1 MAIKADDSGFL
12 LGERRLS
19 EINQGMNK
27 VEEHTSEILAI
38 LKGLMVL
45 DSNERDRNFR
55 QLNTISG
62 AVVAMARA
70 KPTVKVTVNAGGSKV
85 TRTTS
90 SNITVGATAG
100 NTRTKQTS
108 RTTVGESKTT
118 RSQTR
123 PLVGSVRRT
132 DGVNTRESQPE
143 RDAKG
148 RFVAKAN
155 NINDINFADA
165 VKRGVDLS
173 RLGLNADVSHI
184 DPTVDAVRELTTLVA
199 PAQRAFSFM
208 GRGAMWLFKKGK
220 PKRAEDIPRV
230 QQDHYSEVDR
240 HNQEERKLLRKLID
254 AVNRQGHN
262 GLADLLGKLG
272 LASLLPGGGR
282 NGGND
287 RNRRNRRN
295 GGPRGPISVPVPD
308 RDQRRNPPNGSGT
321 PEDETNRNPNRNRRR
336 GPLGRLGG
344 KLGRF
349 AGRIPLVGSLVGGAM
364 LASEWGDMDNQERG
378 GSIGSMVGGGL
389 GGAIGSLVGP
399 VGTVAGATVGSW
411 IGDTIGQKVGKWT
424 DTLQQR
430 DIGGTIVKTWNET
443 LEGIN
448 KMVKGTWS
456 TAQIGLGMGGM
467 GGGFIL
473 ASYRRGGGG
482 SGGAGPGY
490 GASGGTPSNYNP
502 NNEVP
507 ITKVLE
513 TGAGYNVVQ
522 LADGSVIKQE
532 GTWNWR
538 NRNPGNIEDGKFAK
552 SRGHVDLSDADG
564 SKGSKRF
571 AAFPT
576 FAAGR
581 KAKKEL
587 LFESSG
593 YKDLDMMAAI
603 EKYAPKHENNTK
615 AYQQHVLKAV
625 GSNKRMG
632 DYTPEEREKF
642 LNAVEQK
649 EGLVPGKIT
658 VIKPPTTTY
667 NANQQATPQPNAP
680 SAAPGPKKQW
690 VNAKGATTANQTKP
704 LYVSNSPGVTPT
716 NIPEA
721 PNVLRRENSKPQP
734 MLMASTANDVISQ
747 SPADRDIVHA
757 TTGGLGARPMLA

>member
-12 LGERRLS
+12 IGERRLV

-27 VEEHTSEILAI
+27 VEGHTSEILAI

-45 DSNERDRNFR
+45 GNNERDRNYR
-55 QLNTISG
+55 RLNTISD

-70 KPTVKVTVNAGGSKV
+70 KPTVKVTVNAGNAKV

-90 SNITVGATAG
+90 SDITVGATAG
-100 NTRTKQTS
+100 TTRTKQTTKS
-108 RTTVGESKTT
+108 TAGESTAA

-123 PLVGSVRRT
+123 PIGGRVRRT
-132 DGVNTRESQPE
+132 EGVSTRESQSG

-155 NINDINFADA
+155 NINDINFSDA

-173 RLGLNADVSHI
+173 KLGLNADVSHI

-208 GRGAMWLFKKGK
+208 GRGAMWLFRKGK

-230 QQDHYSEVDR
+230 QQDHYTDVER
-240 HNQEERKLLRKLID
+240 HNSEERKLLRKLID

-272 LASLLPGGGR
+272 LASLLPNGGR

-295 GGPRGPISVPVPD
+295 GGLIGPISVPD
-308 RDQRRNPPNGSGT
+308 RDKRRNP
-321 PEDETNRNPNRNRRR
+321 EDESRRNPDRNKEKGRI
-336 GPLGRLGG
+336 GRLGS

-349 AGRIPLVGSLVGGAM
+349 GGRIPMVGSLIGGAM
-364 LASEWGDMDNQERG
+364 LASEWDDLNNKERG
-378 GSIGSMVGGGL
+378 GSIGSMVGGGI
-389 GGAIGSLVGP
+389 GGAIGSLAGP

-424 DTLQQR
+424 DSLQQR

-443 LEGIN
+443 LDGIN
-448 KMVKGTWS
+448 KMVKGTLS
-456 TAQIGLGMGGM
+456 TAQLGLGMGGM
-467 GGGFIL
+467 GGGFML
-473 ASYRRGGGG
+473 ASYRRGGVSG
-482 SGGAGPGY
+482 SAGAGPGPGY

-502 NNEVP
+502 NNEIP

-513 TGAGYNVVQ
+513 TGVGYNVVQ

-532 GTWNWR
+532 GNWNWR

-552 SRGHVDLSDADG
+552 SRGHVDLSEATG
-564 SKGSKRF
+564 NGGSKRF

-603 EKYAPKHENNTK
+603 EKYAPKHENNTR

-625 GSNKRMG
+625 GSNKRMR

-642 LNAVEQK
+642 MNAVEQK
-649 EGLVPGKIT
+649 EGLVPGKVT
-658 VIKPPTTTY
+658 MIKPPTKTY
-667 NANQQATPQPNAP
+667 NAKQQALPQPNGP
-680 SAAPGPKKQW
+680 SAAPKKQW
-690 VNAKGATTANQTKP
+690 VNANRATPANQTKP

-734 MLMASTANDVISQ
+734 MLMASTANDIISQ
-747 SPADRDIVHA
+747 NPADRDIVHA

>member
-1 MAIKADDSGFL
+1 MAIRADDSGFL

-45 DSNERDRNFR
+45 DNNERERNFR
-55 QLNTISG
+55 QLNTISS
-62 AVVAMARA
+62 AVVSMARA
-70 KPTVKVTVNAGGSKV
+70 RPTVKVTVNAGSSKV
-85 TRTTS
+85 TRNTS

-100 NTRTKQTS
+100 NTRTKETS
-108 RTTVGESKTT
+108 KIRAGESKAT
-118 RSQTR
+118 RNQTR
-123 PLVGSVRRT
+123 PIAGSVRRT
-132 DGVNTRESQPE
+132 DGVNTRESQPG

-155 NINDINFADA
+155 NINDINFSDA

-173 RLGLNADVSHI
+173 KLGLNADVSHI
-184 DPTVDAVRELTTLVA
+184 DPTVDAVRELTTLMA
-199 PAQRAFSFM
+199 PAQRAFSLM
-208 GRGAMWLFKKGK
+208 GRGATWLFRKGK
-220 PKRAEDIPRV
+220 LRRAEDIPRA
-230 QQDHYSEVDR
+230 QQDHYTDVDR
-240 HNQEERKLLRKLID
+240 HNSEERKLLRKLID
-254 AVNRQGHN
+254 AVNRQGNN

-272 LASLLPGGGR
+272 LAGLMSGGGS
-282 NGGND
+282 NGGNS

-295 GGPRGPISVPVPD
+295 GGRGGPIPLPVPD
-308 RDQRRNPPNGSGT
+308 RDRSERRNP
-321 PEDETNRNPNRNRRR
+321 EDASNRNRGR
-336 GPLGRLGG
+336 GRLGRLGS

-349 AGRIPLVGSLVGGAM
+349 AGRIPLVGTLLGGGM
-364 LASEWGDMDNQERG
+364 LASEWGDMNNQERG
-378 GSIGSMVGGGL
+378 GNIGSMVGGGI
-389 GGAIGSLVGP
+389 GGAIGSLAGP

-411 IGDTIGQKVGKWT
+411 VGDTIGQKVGQWT
-424 DTLQQR
+424 DKLQQS

-443 LEGIN
+443 LDGIN
-448 KMVKGTWS
+448 KMVKGTWN
-456 TAQIGLGMGGM
+456 TAQVGLGMGGM
-467 GGGFIL
+467 PGMGGGFML
-473 ASYRRGGGG
+473 ASYRRGGASG
-482 SGGAGPGY
+482 SGGGGTGPGA
-490 GASGGTPSNYNP
+490 GASGGTPSSYNP

-587 LFESSG
+587 LFESSS

-649 EGLVPGKIT
+649 EGLVPGKVT
-658 VIKPPTTTY
+658 VIKPPTKTY
-667 NANQQATPQPNAP
+667 NANQQTTPQPSGP
-680 SAAPGPKKQW
+680 SAAPKKQW
-690 VNAKGATTANQTKP
+690 VNANGATPANQTKP
-704 LYVSNSPGVTPT
+704 LYVSNSPSVTPT
-716 NIPEA
+716 NIPDA

-734 MLMASTANDVISQ
+734 TLMASTANDVISQ
-747 SPADRDIVHA
+747 NPADRDIVHA

>member
-1 MAIKADDSGFL
+1 MAIRADDSGFL

-45 DSNERDRNFR
+45 DNNERERNFR
-55 QLNTISG
+55 QLNTISS
-62 AVVAMARA
+62 AVVSMARA
-70 KPTVKVTVNAGGSKV
+70 RPTVKVTVNAGSSKV
-85 TRTTS
+85 TRNTS
-90 SNITVGATAG
+90 SDITVGATAG
-100 NTRTKQTS
+100 NTRTKETS
-108 RTTVGESKTT
+108 KIRAGESKPT
-118 RSQTR
+118 RNQTR
-123 PLVGSVRRT
+123 PIAGSVRRT
-132 DGVNTRESQPE
+132 DGVNTRESQPG

-155 NINDINFADA
+155 NINDINFSDA

-173 RLGLNADVSHI
+173 KLGLNADVSHI
-184 DPTVDAVRELTTLVA
+184 DPTVDAVRELTTLMA

-208 GRGAMWLFKKGK
+208 GRGATWLFRKGK
-220 PKRAEDIPRV
+220 PRRAEDIPRA
-230 QQDHYSEVDR
+230 QQDHYTDVDR
-240 HNQEERKLLRKLID
+240 HNSEERKLLRKLID
-254 AVNRQGHN
+254 AVNRQGNN

-272 LASLLPGGGR
+272 LAGLMSGGGS
-282 NGGND
+282 NGGNS

-295 GGPRGPISVPVPD
+295 GGRGGPIPLPVPD
-308 RDQRRNPPNGSGT
+308 RDRSERRNPEEAN
-321 PEDETNRNPNRNRRR
+321 NRNRGR
-336 GPLGRLGG
+336 GRLGRLGG

-349 AGRIPLVGSLVGGAM
+349 AGRIPLVGSLLGGAM
-364 LASEWGDMDNQERG
+364 LASEWGEMNNQERG
-378 GSIGSMVGGGL
+378 GSIGSMVGGGI
-389 GGAIGSLVGP
+389 GGAIGSFAGP

-411 IGDTIGQKVGKWT
+411 VGDTIGQKVGQWT
-424 DTLQQR
+424 DKLQR
-430 DIGGTIVKTWNET
+430 SDIGGTILKTWNDT

-456 TAQIGLGMGGM
+456 TAQLGLGMGGM
-467 GGGFIL
+467 PGMGGGFML
-473 ASYRRGGGG
+473 ASFRRGGAGG
-482 SGGAGPGY
+482 GGGGVGPGP
-490 GASGGTPSNYNP
+490 GASGGTPSSYNP
-502 NNEVP
+502 NNEIP

-552 SRGHVDLSDADG
+552 SRGHLDLTDAEG
-564 SKGSKRF
+564 NKGSKRF

-603 EKYAPKHENNTK
+603 EKYAPRHENNTR

-625 GSNKRMG
+625 GSNKRMSE
-632 DYTPEEREKF
+632 YTAEEREKF
-642 LNAVEQK
+642 LNAIEQK
-649 EGLVPGKIT
+649 EGLVPGKVT
-658 VIKPPTTTY
+658 VIKPPTKTY
-667 NANQQATPQPNAP
+667 NANQQASPQPNGP
-680 SAAPGPKKQW
+680 GAAPKKQW
-690 VNAKGATTANQTKP
+690 VNANGATPANQTKP

-747 SPADRDIVHA
+747 NPADRDIVHA
-757 TTGGLGARPMLA
+757 TTGGLGARPLLA

>member
-1 MAIKADDSGFL
+1 MAIRADDSGFL

-45 DSNERDRNFR
+45 DNNERERNFR
-55 QLNTISG
+55 QLNTISS
-62 AVVAMARA
+62 AVVSMARA
-70 KPTVKVTVNAGGSKV
+70 RPTVKVTVNAGSSKV
-85 TRTTS
+85 TRNTS
-90 SNITVGATAG
+90 SDITVGATAG
-100 NTRTKQTS
+100 NTRTKETS
-108 RTTVGESKTT
+108 KIRAGEGKPT
-118 RSQTR
+118 RNQTR
-123 PLVGSVRRT
+123 PIAGSVRRT
-132 DGVNTRESQPE
+132 DGVNTRESQPG

-155 NINDINFADA
+155 NINDINFSDA

-173 RLGLNADVSHI
+173 KLGLNADVSHI
-184 DPTVDAVRELTTLVA
+184 DPTVDAVRELSTLMA

-208 GRGAMWLFKKGK
+208 GRGATWLFRKGK
-220 PKRAEDIPRV
+220 PRRAEDIPRA
-230 QQDHYSEVDR
+230 QQDHYTDVDR
-240 HNQEERKLLRKLID
+240 HNSEERKLLRKLID
-254 AVNRQGHN
+254 AVNRQGNN

-272 LASLLPGGGR
+272 LAGLMSGGGS
-282 NGGND
+282 NGGNS

-295 GGPRGPISVPVPD
+295 GGRGGPIPLPVPD
-308 RDQRRNPPNGSGT
+308 RDRSERRNPEEAN
-321 PEDETNRNPNRNRRR
+321 NRNRGR
-336 GPLGRLGG
+336 GRLGRLGG

-349 AGRIPLVGSLVGGAM
+349 AGRIPLVGSLLGGAM
-364 LASEWGDMDNQERG
+364 LASEWGEMNNQERG
-378 GSIGSMVGGGL
+378 GSIGSMVGGGI
-389 GGAIGSLVGP
+389 GGAIGSFAGP

-411 IGDTIGQKVGKWT
+411 VGDTIGQKVGQWT
-424 DTLQQR
+424 DKLQR
-430 DIGGTIVKTWNET
+430 SDIGGTILKTWNDT

-456 TAQIGLGMGGM
+456 TAQLGLGMGGM
-467 GGGFIL
+467 PGMGGGFML
-473 ASYRRGGGG
+473 ASFRRGGAGG
-482 SGGAGPGY
+482 GGGGVGPGP
-490 GASGGTPSNYNP
+490 GASGGTPSSYNP
-502 NNEVP
+502 NNEIP

-552 SRGHVDLSDADG
+552 SRGHLDLTDAEG
-564 SKGSKRF
+564 NKGSKRF

-603 EKYAPKHENNTK
+603 EKYAPRHENNTR

-625 GSNKRMG
+625 GSNKRMSE
-632 DYTPEEREKF
+632 YTAEEREKF
-642 LNAVEQK
+642 LNAIEQK
-649 EGLVPGKIT
+649 EGLVPGKVT
-658 VIKPPTTTY
+658 VIKPPTKTY
-667 NANQQATPQPNAP
+667 NANQQASPQPNGP
-680 SAAPGPKKQW
+680 GAAPKKQW
-690 VNAKGATTANQTKP
+690 VNANGATPANQTKP
-704 LYVSNSPGVTPT
+704 LYVSNSPSVTPT

-747 SPADRDIVHA
+747 NPADRDIVHA
-757 TTGGLGARPMLA
+757 TTGGLGARPLLA